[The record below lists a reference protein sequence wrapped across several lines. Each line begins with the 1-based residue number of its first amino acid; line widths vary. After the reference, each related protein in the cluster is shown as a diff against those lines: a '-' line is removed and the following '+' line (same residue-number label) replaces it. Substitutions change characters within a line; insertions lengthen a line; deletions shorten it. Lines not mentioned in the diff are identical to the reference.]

1 MYYIIHFY
9 GIQIQL
15 YGNKAP
21 KLGNFKVYID
31 SEYQE
36 TASVYND
43 SRLTQ
48 QLIFL
53 KKNKIQ
59 GVYNSVNLQFD
70 YAKDFFNNKL
80 IKTVIEI
87 MDFKQG

>member
-36 TASVYND
+36 TASGYND

-48 QLIFL
+48 QLIFSQEEQKFKEFIIVL
-53 KKNKIQ
+53 IF
-59 GVYNSVNLQFD
+59 NLIMQRTS
-70 YAKDFFNNKL
+70 L
-80 IKTVIEI
+80 ITN
-87 MDFKQG
+87 

>member
-48 QLIFL
+48 QLIFSQEEQKFKEFIIVL
-53 KKNKIQ
+53 IF
-59 GVYNSVNLQFD
+59 NLIMQRTS
-70 YAKDFFNNKL
+70 L
-80 IKTVIEI
+80 ITN
-87 MDFKQG
+87 

>member
-31 SEYQE
+31 GEYQE

-48 QLIFL
+48 QLIFSQEEQKFKEFIIVL
-53 KKNKIQ
+53 IF
-59 GVYNSVNLQFD
+59 NLIMQRSS
-70 YAKDFFNNKL
+70 L
-80 IKTVIEI
+80 ITN
-87 MDFKQG
+87 

>member
-31 SEYQE
+31 GEYQE

-48 QLIFL
+48 QLIYESPKLSQEEQKFKEFIIVL
-53 KKNKIQ
+53 IF
-59 GVYNSVNLQFD
+59 NLIMQRSS
-70 YAKDFFNNKL
+70 L
-80 IKTVIEI
+80 ITN
-87 MDFKQG
+87 